1 MKRLAVFASGRGS
14 NFRAIIDHARLEVLR
29 NVEVALLMINDRTTP
44 VIEVAKGNSIPIEF
58 LEGIV
63 GRKFASKEDREK
75 ARTEFD
81 TKAVAVLQRY
91 HIDLIALAGFT
102 QVLGS
107 TVVQA
112 FRWRIM
118 NIHPAKDLV
127 KFGGRG
133 MYGEHVHEAV
143 LRAGEKESGCTIHY
157 VDESVDGGPT
167 IIQTTVPVNTTDTPE
182 TLAKRILIQEHRTYS
197 KAIQLHA
204 DERIKVSEGRV
215 VIDWSDNWE
224 EDWNRRQERFI
235 EYQMVGA
242 ITST

>member
-44 VIEVAKGNSIPIEF
+44 VVEVAKGNSIPIEF